1 MESLNVNSISL
12 LELNQ
17 LIKEKL
23 ADAFP
28 TTIWV
33 RAEISEFRENAN
45 GHCYLEL
52 IDKDEK
58 SDRIAAKTKAMI
70 WSSTYKMLKLYFES
84 TTDEALGAGLKI
96 LAACSIE
103 FHEVYGIS
111 LVLHD
116 IDPTFTLGEMAIR
129 RQQLL
134 KQLEAEGMLNMNKQL
149 PFAILPQRIAVIS
162 SATAAGYGDFLD
174 QLHANRFKYVFYAR
188 LFPAVMQG
196 EQTERSVIAALD
208 AVYAEV
214 DHFDVVVILRGGGA
228 VADLSSFDRYLL
240 ALHCVQFP
248 LPILTGI
255 GHFRDDTLIDHLAY
269 ASLKTPTAV
278 AEFLIDKIDQ
288 AHELLLQ
295 SVDKLAK
302 RAFAIHEAKTVQLQN
317 VVRKFPPVLLG
328 RTGAKKMDISRKLS
342 VLQRIAMQQLSN
354 RQQKLNH
361 LRGLVQSAAK
371 QQMSTRHHTLEL
383 MKNQLIYVNP
393 LSILEKGYCLASLNG
408 KRVHSKST
416 IQPGDSLK
424 IGFHD
429 GTVITKVTDS

>member
-1 MESLNVNSISL
+1 MQSQNIPSISL

-28 TTIWV
+28 TTVWV

-52 IDKDEK
+52 VDKEEK
-58 SDRIAAKTKAMI
+58 NDRIAAKMKAMI

-84 TTDEALGAGLKI
+84 TTGETLGAGLKI
-96 LAACSIE
+96 LAACSVE

-129 RQQLL
+129 RFQLL
-134 KQLEAEGMLNMNKQL
+134 KQLEEEGMLNMNKQL
-149 PFAILPQRIAVIS
+149 PFAMVPQRIAVIS

-174 QLHANRFKYVFYAR
+174 QLHTNRFGYVFYVH

-208 AVYAEV
+208 AVFAEAK
-214 DHFDVVVILRGGGA
+214 HFDVVVILRGGGA

-248 LPILTGI
+248 LPVLTGI
-255 GHFRDDTLIDHLAY
+255 GHLRDDTLIDHVAY

-288 AHELLLQ
+288 AHQLLLQ
-295 SVDKLAK
+295 AADKLAK
-302 RAFAIHEAKTVQLQN
+302 SAISIHEANALQLQN
-317 VVRKFPPVLLG
+317 IVREFPSLLLG
-328 RTGAKKMDISRKLS
+328 RTAVWKMELSRKLS
-342 VLQRIAMQQLSN
+342 ILQRFAMQQVSN
-354 RQQKLNH
+354 RQQTLN
-361 LRGLVQSAAK
+361 RTSGLVQSVVNQK
-371 QQMSTRHHTLEL
+371 LSTRHHALQL
-383 MKNQLIYVNP
+383 MENQLTYANP
-393 LSILEKGYCLASLNG
+393 LSILEKGYCLATLNG
-408 KRVHSKST
+408 KRIFSRNS
-416 IQPGDSLK
+416 IQQDDVLE
-424 IGFHD
+424 IGFQD
-429 GTVITKVTDS
+429 GTVTTKVTDI

>member
-1 MESLNVNSISL
+1 MQSQNIPSISL

-28 TTIWV
+28 TSVWV

-52 IDKDEK
+52 IDKEDK
-58 SDRIAAKTKAMI
+58 NDRIAAKMKAMI

-84 TTDEALGAGLKI
+84 TTGETLGAGLRI
-96 LAACSIE
+96 LAACSVE

-129 RQQLL
+129 RLQLL
-134 KQLEAEGMLNMNKQL
+134 KQLEVEGMLNMNKQL
-149 PFAILPQRIAVIS
+149 PFAMVPQRIAVIS

-174 QLHANRFKYVFYAR
+174 QLHANRSGYVFYVR

-208 AVYAEV
+208 AVFAEAK
-214 DHFDVVVILRGGGA
+214 HFDVVVILRGGGA

-248 LPILTGI
+248 LPVLTGI
-255 GHFRDDTLIDHLAY
+255 GHLRDDTLIDHVAY

-288 AHELLLQ
+288 AHQLLLQ
-295 SVDKLAK
+295 AADKLAK
-302 RAFAIHEAKTVQLQN
+302 GAISIHEAKALQLQN
-317 VVRKFPPVLLG
+317 IVREFPSMLLG
-328 RTGAKKMDISRKLS
+328 RTAVQKIELSRKLS
-342 VLQRIAMQQLSN
+342 VLQRIAMQQVSN
-354 RQQKLNH
+354 RQQMLNRT
-361 LRGLVQSAAK
+361 RGLVQSVVNK
-371 QQMSTRHHTLEL
+371 QLSTCHHALQL
-383 MKNQLIYVNP
+383 MENQLTYANP

-408 KRVHSKST
+408 KRIYSRNS
-416 IQPGDSLK
+416 IQQDDVLE

-429 GTVITKVTDS
+429 GTVTTKVIDI

>member
-1 MESLNVNSISL
+1 MQSHNIASISL

-28 TTIWV
+28 TTVWV

-52 IDKDEK
+52 IDKEEK
-58 SDRIAAKTKAMI
+58 NDRIAAKMKAMI
-70 WSSTYKMLKLYFES
+70 WSSTYKMLKMYFES
-84 TTDEALGAGLKI
+84 TTGETLDAGLKI
-96 LAACSIE
+96 LAACSVE
-103 FHEVYGIS
+103 FHEVYGIN

-129 RQQLL
+129 RLQLL
-134 KQLEAEGMLNMNKQL
+134 KQLEEEGMLNMNKQL
-149 PFAILPQRIAVIS
+149 PFAMVPQRIAVIS

-174 QLHANRFKYVFYAR
+174 QLHANRFGYVFYAR

-208 AVYAEV
+208 AVFAEV
-214 DHFDVVVILRGGGA
+214 KHFDVVVILRGGGA

-248 LPILTGI
+248 LPVLTGI
-255 GHFRDDTLIDHLAY
+255 GHLRDDTLIDHVAY

-288 AHELLLQ
+288 AHQLLLQ
-295 SVDKLAK
+295 AADKLAEN
-302 RAFAIHEAKTVQLQN
+302 AMSIHESKALQLQN
-317 VVRKFPPVLLG
+317 IVRALPSVLLG
-328 RTGAKKMDISRKLS
+328 RTAVQKMELSKKLS
-342 VLQRIAMQQLSN
+342 FLQRIAMQQTANRKQMLS
-354 RQQKLNH
+354 RTSS
-361 LRGLVQSAAK
+361 LVLSVVNK
-371 QQMSTRHHTLEL
+371 QLSTHHHVLQL
-383 MKNQLIYVNP
+383 MENQLTYANP

-408 KRVHSKST
+408 KRIYSKNS
-416 IQPGDSLK
+416 IQQGDVLE

-429 GTVITKVTDS
+429 GNVTTKVTDS